1 MELVLDTSVIIAVL
15 TSEPERAA
23 LVKQTRGAEL
33 VTPESVHWEV
43 GNALGAMLK
52 RRRISLDQA
61 LRAVDTYHQIPLHT
75 VEVDL
80 EVALEIADAHDI
92 YAYDAYV
99 ICAALRQRCPLL
111 TLDKGL
117 SRAARAAGCR
127 VIEVSR

>member
-1 MELVLDTSVIIAVL
+1 MELVVDTSVIIAVL

-33 VTPESVHWEV
+33 VAPKSVHWEV

-52 RRRISLDQA
+52 RKRISLDQA
-61 LRAVDTYHQIPLHT
+61 LQAVDSYHQIPLRM

-80 EVALEIADAHDI
+80 EAALEIADTHGI

-99 ICAALRQRCPLL
+99 IGAALRQRCALL
-111 TLDKGL
+111 ALDKGL
-117 SRAARAAGCR
+117 LRAARAAGCR
-127 VIEVSR
+127 VIEVRK